1 MYVLIVMENALKVNM
16 SFLGS
21 LLSSYIILV
30 CYRVMYAFHAPYIKK
45 KCLNLC
51 SYKEH
56 TSS

>member
-30 CYRVMYAFHAPYIKK
+30 CYRVTYAFHAS
-45 KCLNLC
+45 L
-51 SYKEH
+51 YKEKVLKFVFLQG
-56 TSS
+56 TYF